1 MTCLWFNCWY
11 SFRMNSQYVNHFICF
26 LILNRSFHYHIHH
39 GTIDIICVSRTR
51 PQVTFVEFMHEDQL
65 FHVALRQHLG
75 ICKNLT
81 IGKVYKVTHL
91 KKRRMLYSVSFF
103 FFLLHWACMSLLG
116 WYCTI
121 VYCSIGCSLSNQT
134 PPYRSSILVFYF
146 SL

>member
-1 MTCLWFNCWY
+1 
-11 SFRMNSQYVNHFICF
+11 MNSQYVNHFICF

-103 FFLLHWACMSLLG
+103 FFCYIEPVCLFWGDIAPLCIA
-116 WYCTI
+116 
-121 VYCSIGCSLSNQT
+121 Q
-134 PPYRSSILVFYF
+134 
-146 SL
+146 

>member
-1 MTCLWFNCWY
+1 MTCFSFNCWY
-11 SFRMNSQYVNHFICF
+11 CIRINSQYVNHFICF

-39 GTIDIICVSRTR
+39 RTIDICVSRTR

-65 FHVALRQHLG
+65 FHIALRRHLG

-91 KKRRMLYSVSFF
+91 KKRRMLYSVSF
-103 FFLLHWACMSLLG
+103 LLHWAWMSFFG
-116 WYCTI
+116 WYCT
-121 VYCSIGCSLSNQT
+121 VMYFSIECSLFNQT
-134 PPYRSSILVFYF
+134 PPYRYSILVFCF